1 MGTGS
6 IQLLV
11 KKLALYMPREPRYWP
26 VPYYVLGTQKGT
38 DEICSNLVQTWHVSS
53 IWQKHYDS
61 DINGQHWS

>member
-1 MGTGS
+1 
-6 IQLLV
+6 
-11 KKLALYMPREPRYWP
+11 MPREPRYWP

-53 IWQKHYDS
+53 IWQRHYDS